1 MREIINKGG
10 FAIYEE
16 NNVAYFVDFK
26 VGLFYTLSFIL
37 LLITSLLLIISFA
50 FFGFNLKFGL
60 ILFMVSIFFG
70 FFSYKSIK
78 YLQKKTT
85 VDFIRSNITIM
96 IDFDKK
102 KLLNSQ
108 GKVLSNL
115 KNISFYKGFQIS
127 SSASSLNV
135 RWGESQKMKIFK
147 FNGLI
152 GGEKLFINYLKQ
164 KEIWKNK

>member
-1 MREIINKGG
+1 LREIINKGG

-37 LLITSLLLIISFA
+37 LLITSLLSIISFA
-50 FFGFNLKFGL
+50 FFEFNLKFGL

-70 FFSYKSIK
+70 IFSYKSIK
-78 YLQKKTT
+78 HLQKKTS
-85 VDFIRSNITIM
+85 VDFINSNITII

-102 KLLNSQ
+102 KVLNSQ
-108 GKVLSNL
+108 GEILSNL
-115 KNISFYKGFQIS
+115 ENIFFFKELQIS
-127 SSASSLNV
+127 SSASSLNL
-135 RWGESQKMKIFK
+135 RLENSKKMKIFK

-164 KEIWKNK
+164 KGIWKNK